1 MGKWLRVLLGAL
13 RWEHYLVRRLHN
25 RATMSLHP
33 CMSRRSRLATGPM
46 ANLFGMIIGACG
58 YALKFRYATSPSSVA
73 GRLHEAGPAQD
84 QCLNSIQTRFDAWTV
99 ACVALSVPRN
109 TLLNNLA
116 SRCGVFGF
124 WVADLSKKA
133 YCRNLP

>member
-33 CMSRRSRLATGPM
+33 CMSRRSLLATGPT

-58 YALKFRYATSPSSVA
+58 YALKFKYATSPSSVA
-73 GRLHEAGPAQD
+73 GRLREAGPAQGPVSEQHSD
-84 QCLNSIQTRFDAWTV
+84 ALWCVDSRLRCFICATR
-99 ACVALSVPRN
+99 
-109 TLLNNLA
+109 
-116 SRCGVFGF
+116 
-124 WVADLSKKA
+124 
-133 YCRNLP
+133 CRRQAAR